1 MIQIGESIQLGSS
14 VSLQSHFLLGKEA
27 SLWYTLAV
35 ALVCWQPLP
44 ARGRETCDLRARQLL
59 SYRGNT
65 PVKGAAVCCWL
76 PNSASGEG
84 CQQHPPQHSGLQD
97 FPNLVKA
104 AQNESQCQV
113 RLFQFPN
120 PHLPAQPFLVIGF
133 CSSPLRTDLSL
144 VPSSMHFWPH
154 TQFLYQSNNSMNQ
167 SKFLRSWVK
176 IRGTS
181 PENML
186 FKLLWMGNKLLQ
198 HKWFKTTTTYYLS
211 WSLWVRSLDS
221 GQ

>member
-14 VSLQSHFLLGKEA
+14 VSPQRHSLLGKEA

-44 ARGRETCDLRARQLL
+44 CRRRGICDLRARQLL

-65 PVKGAAVCCWL
+65 SVKRAAVCCWL

-84 CQQHPPQHSGLQD
+84 CQQHPPQHSGLQV

-104 AQNESQCQV
+104 AQSESQCQV

-120 PHLPAQPFLVIGF
+120 PHLPVHLYLVIGF
-133 CSSPLRTDLSL
+133 CRSPLRTDLSL
-144 VPSSMHFWPH
+144 VPSSMHF
-154 TQFLYQSNNSMNQ
+154 
-167 SKFLRSWVK
+167 
-176 IRGTS
+176 
-181 PENML
+181 
-186 FKLLWMGNKLLQ
+186 
-198 HKWFKTTTTYYLS
+198 
-211 WSLWVRSLDS
+211 
-221 GQ
+221 